1 MNTKFHPN
9 TTYKKILTSFFYYCW
24 VVKCVI
30 PQARKSAKRV
40 GYHKFQSTPISCSL
54 KFKPLTYTTTHENME
69 WDNFPNFFNPITIS
83 GLLLCYYLSFPNLT
97 HFLFS
102 WFD

>member
-1 MNTKFHPN
+1 MNTKFHPY
-9 TTYKKILTSFFYYCW
+9 TIYKENFNKFSDYCW

-54 KFKPLTYTTTHENME
+54 KFTPLTYTTTYGNLE
-69 WDNFPNFFNPITIS
+69 WDDFPIFFNPITIS
-83 GLLLCYYLSFPNLT
+83 GLTEYYVILD
-97 HFLFS
+97 HFLT
-102 WFD
+102 